1 MSNDTER
8 TESMHHAVDTLIHT
22 MRLHHRTAEKRID
35 GMGVHHSQH
44 RTLMRL
50 SCMGKTASQKEIAAA
65 LDVSPACV
73 ARTLKALRTGGLI
86 EKAEGAEDGRCNE
99 ISISPLGLD
108 LIKETH
114 KIFQQIDAEMFA
126 GFSVDEIQ
134 QFSALA
140 SRLRDNL
147 LKMEQSAIETERSDD

>member
-1 MSNDTER
+1 MDNNTER
-8 TESMHHAVDTLIHT
+8 KESMHQAVDTMIHT
-22 MRLHHRTAEKRID
+22 MRLHHRTVEKRID
-35 GMGVHHSQH
+35 GMGVHHGQH

-73 ARTLKALRTGGLI
+73 ARTLKALSASGLI
-86 EKAEGAEDGRCNE
+86 EKAEGAQDGRCNE

-108 LIKETH
+108 LVRETH
-114 KIFQQIDAEMFA
+114 KVFQQIDAEMFA
-126 GFSVDEIQ
+126 GFSIDEIH

-147 LKMEQSAIETERSDD
+147 LMMEQSASDAERSDD